1 MEARDAALA
10 RVHGRNRR
18 EDSAIL
24 GAGSMQT
31 TRFRPGAPAA
41 DVPAPLVVNADA
53 LAGDAL
59 LVEAAARL
67 VARSPLKLFALAF
80 WLLRGRAV
88 LARRVAEAVPLPPS
102 TLALDP
108 AARQEVDRARA
119 AGREVWLASA
129 AGPDAGGPLAEA
141 VGAAGC
147 IASDDRAG
155 AAALV
160 ARFGPKG
167 FDYLGAAR
175 RDLAAWRSARR
186 AIGVGLSAGLARD
199 VRGLDPDARLL
210 PGAGGSPLD
219 YFRALRPHHWIKNLM
234 VFVPL
239 LADHGAD
246 AGPYLRLLGVFA
258 ALSACASGAYLL
270 NDVLDLPHDRRH
282 GRKRRRPLA
291 AGRTRLLP
299 SVGLGCALAAAGLAA
314 AFRLSPAA
322 GYGVAFYLAATLAYS
337 VWLKRKVWIDVLA
350 IALFYAMRVFIGAA
364 AVSVT
369 PSPWLLA
376 FSLFIFLAV
385 AIAKRQT
392 ELAAGEGG
400 GGRAYRAEDGPA
412 LAALGAGSGFA
423 TVVVLAL
430 YVESPEVSAAYARPE
445 LLWLVCPLFVYWLG
459 RLTLLAGRGA
469 MDDDPLVFAM
479 RDPTSWLTALAIGA
493 AVAAAL

>member
-1 MEARDAALA
+1 
-10 RVHGRNRR
+10 
-18 EDSAIL
+18 
-24 GAGSMQT
+24 MQT
-31 TRFRPGAPAA
+31 TKFRPEAPVGDAP
-41 DVPAPLVVNADA
+41 VPLVVNADA
-53 LAGDAL
+53 LAGGGL
-59 LVEAAARL
+59 LVEGAARL
-67 VARSPLKLFALAF
+67 FARSPLKLFALAF
-80 WLLRGRAV
+80 WLARGRAV

-108 AARQEVDRARA
+108 AARQEIERARA
-119 AGREVWLASA
+119 AGREVWLASGA
-129 AGPDAGGPLAEA
+129 APGAAGPLAEA

-147 IASDDRAG
+147 IAPDERAGPAGAAG

-167 FDYLGAAR
+167 FDYLGDAR

-199 VRGLDPDARLL
+199 VRGLDPEARLL
-210 PGAGGSPLD
+210 PGAGGSLLD

-239 LADHGAD
+239 LADHGVD
-246 AGPYLRLLGVFA
+246 VGPYLRLLGVFA

-299 SVGLGCALAAAGLAA
+299 SVSLGCAAAAAGLAL

-322 GYGVAFYLAATLAYS
+322 GSGVALYLAATLAYS
-337 VWLKRKVWIDVLA
+337 VWLKRKAFVDVLA

-376 FSLFIFLAV
+376 FSLFIFLAI

-392 ELAAGEGG
+392 ELAAGESGA
-400 GGRAYRAEDGPA
+400 GRAYRAEDGPA

-423 TVVVLAL
+423 TVVVLTL
-430 YVESPEVSAAYARPE
+430 YVESPEVSAAYARPD
-445 LLWLVCPLFVYWLG
+445 LLWLVCPLLVHWLG

-469 MDDDPLVFAM
+469 VDDDPLVFAM
-479 RDPTSWLTALAIGA
+479 RDRTSWLTALAIGA
-493 AVAAAL
+493 AVVAAL

>member
-1 MEARDAALA
+1 
-10 RVHGRNRR
+10 
-18 EDSAIL
+18 
-24 GAGSMQT
+24 MQT
-31 TRFRPGAPAA
+31 TRFRPGAPGD
-41 DVPAPLVVNADA
+41 DVPTPLVVNADV

-59 LVEAAARL
+59 LAEAAARL

-108 AARQEVDRARA
+108 VARREIELARA
-119 AGREVWLASA
+119 AGREVWLASG
-129 AGPDAGGPLAEA
+129 AGPDAAGPLAEA

-147 IASDDRAG
+147 IAPDERAGHAGAAG

-175 RDLAAWRSARR
+175 RDLAAWRRARR
-186 AIGVGLSAGLARD
+186 AVGVGLSAGLARD
-199 VRGLDPDARLL
+199 VRGLDPDARIL

-219 YFRALRPHHWIKNLM
+219 YFRALRPHHWVKNLM

-246 AGPYLRLLGVFA
+246 AGLYLRLLGVFA

-299 SVGLGCALAAAGLAA
+299 SVGLGFALAAAGLAT
-314 AFRLSPAA
+314 AFRLAPAA

-364 AVSVT
+364 AVAVT

-385 AIAKRQT
+385 AVAKRQT

-412 LAALGAGSGFA
+412 MAALGAGSGFA

-430 YVESPEVSAAYARPE
+430 YVESPEVSAAYSRPE
-445 LLWLVCPLFVYWLG
+445 MLWLVCPLFVYWLG

-469 MDDDPLVFAM
+469 VDDDPLVFAM
-479 RDPTSWLTALAIGA
+479 RDRTSWLTALAIGA
-493 AVAAAL
+493 AVVAAL

>member
-1 MEARDAALA
+1 
-10 RVHGRNRR
+10 
-18 EDSAIL
+18 
-24 GAGSMQT
+24 MQT
-31 TRFRPGAPAA
+31 TKFRLETPVDDAPI
-41 DVPAPLVVNADA
+41 PLVVNADV
-53 LAGDAL
+53 LAGGGL
-59 LVEAAARL
+59 LVEGAARL

-80 WLLRGRAV
+80 WLARGRAV

-102 TLALDP
+102 TLALVP
-108 AARQEVDRARA
+108 AARREIERARA
-119 AGREVWLASA
+119 AGREVWLASG
-129 AGPDAGGPLAEA
+129 AGPDAAGRLAEA

-147 IASDDRAG
+147 IVPDERAGPAGEAG

-167 FDYLGAAR
+167 FDYLGDAR

-199 VRGLDPDARLL
+199 VRGLDADARLL
-210 PGAGGSPLD
+210 PGAGGSLLD

-234 VFVPL
+234 VFLPL
-239 LADHGAD
+239 MADHGVD
-246 AGPYLRLLGVFA
+246 AGLYLRLLGVFA

-299 SVGLGCALAAAGLAA
+299 SVGLGCAAAAAGLAL

-322 GYGVAFYLAATLAYS
+322 GYGVALYLAATLAYS
-337 VWLKRKVWIDVLA
+337 VWLKRKAFVDVLA

-376 FSLFIFLAV
+376 FSLFIFLAI

-392 ELAAGEGG
+392 ELAAGEDAP
-400 GGRAYRAEDGPA
+400 GRAYRAEDGPA
-412 LAALGAGSGFA
+412 MAALGAGSGFA
-423 TVVVLAL
+423 TVVVLTL
-430 YVESPEVSAAYARPE
+430 YIQSPEVSAAYGRPE
-445 LLWLVCPLFVYWLG
+445 LLWLVCPLLVHWLG

-469 MDDDPLVFAM
+469 VDDDPLVFAM
-479 RDPTSWLTALAIGA
+479 RDRTSWLTALAIGA
-493 AVAAAL
+493 AVVAAL